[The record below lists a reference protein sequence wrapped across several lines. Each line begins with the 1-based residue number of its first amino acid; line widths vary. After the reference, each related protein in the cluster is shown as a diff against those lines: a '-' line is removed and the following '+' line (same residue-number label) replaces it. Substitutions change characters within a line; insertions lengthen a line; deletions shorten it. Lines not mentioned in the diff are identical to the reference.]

1 MRKTG
6 KARWEA
12 MDRQEVDLSTL
23 IEIFE
28 THNRTEGKSLR
39 TVGWYNEVLNLLYCW
54 LREEDLPTALATLDE
69 MTIRRFI
76 LYLQERPGLKGEKAS
91 SHTVY
96 NRVNA
101 LKSFFGWLFDKGYTE
116 EH

>member
-12 MDRQEVDLSTL
+12 MGRQEVDISTL

-28 THNRTEGKSLR
+28 THNRTDGKSPR

-54 LREEDLPTALATLDE
+54 LREEGLPTALAALDE
-69 MTIRRFI
+69 MTVRRFI
-76 LYLQERPGLKGEKAS
+76 LYLQNRPGLKGEKAS
-91 SHTVY
+91 SHTI
-96 NRVNA
+96 
-101 LKSFFGWLFDKGYTE
+101 
-116 EH
+116 